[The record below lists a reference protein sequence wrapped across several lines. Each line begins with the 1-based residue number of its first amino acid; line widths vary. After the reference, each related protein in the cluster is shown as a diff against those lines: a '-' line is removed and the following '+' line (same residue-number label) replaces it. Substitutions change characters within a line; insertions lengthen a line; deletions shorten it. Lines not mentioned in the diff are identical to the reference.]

1 MHQRS
6 RTKERM
12 SRLTKIRLTLTCMA
26 FTVLVACSTASPENA
41 AKVEP
46 DLEAWRGKIA
56 KILQSGWE
64 VNLANKS
71 LVITRKEPVTYYNPI
86 ALPAFGDLRKEMIER
101 SKTKEPYQITLDVSE
116 KLSTAKYEELKAI
129 NRETNKELD
138 AQENRMRNFASKGTY
153 DPVTPADQLLYK
165 QYQNA
170 LSTLPYH
177 RLPDLYD
184 DKHSLYVT
192 TSRDAWA
199 AFYSARE
206 EQECRAVI
214 ENIYSYA
221 EAYEGEHL
229 VGWPPD
235 TKYDRVAASE
245 CFNTARV
252 YDLYLKKKELNLR

>member
-1 MHQRS
+1 
-6 RTKERM
+6 M
-12 SRLTKIRLTLTCMA
+12 SRLTKVRLTITCIA
-26 FTVLVACSTASPENA
+26 FTVLVGCRTASPNNA
-41 AKVEP
+41 SKAEP
-46 DLEAWRGKIA
+46 DLEAWRDRVA

-64 VNLANKS
+64 VKLVNKS
-71 LVITRKEPVTYYNPI
+71 LVITRKEPVTYYSAI
-86 ALPAFGDLRKEMIER
+86 ALPLVDDLRKEMIER
-101 SKTKEPYQITLDVSE
+101 SKTKEPYQITLDVAE
-116 KLSTAKYEELKAI
+116 KLSKDKYDELKAI
-129 NRETNKELD
+129 NAHTNKELN
-138 AQENRMRNFASKGTY
+138 AQEDRMRNFASKGIY

-165 QYQNA
+165 QYQDQ

-184 DKHSLYVT
+184 DRHSLYVT

-229 VGWPPD
+229 IGWPWPPGAS
-235 TKYDRVAASE
+235 YGMVAESE
-245 CFNTARV
+245 CFSSARF
-252 YDLYLKKKELNLR
+252 YDQYLKKKELNLK

>member
-1 MHQRS
+1 MRK
-6 RTKERM
+6 RTKIQLIVT
-12 SRLTKIRLTLTCMA
+12 SIA
-26 FTVLVACSTASPENA
+26 FTALFACSTASPKNV

-46 DLEAWRGKIA
+46 DLEAWRDRVA
-56 KILQSGWE
+56 KILQAGWE
-64 VNLANKS
+64 VNIADKS

-86 ALPAFGDLRKEMIER
+86 ALPLFDDLKKDMIER
-101 SKTKEPYQITLDVSE
+101 SKTKEPYQITLDVSQ
-116 KLSTAKYEELKAI
+116 KLSTQKYEELKAI
-129 NRETNKELD
+129 NGETNKKLN
-138 AQENRMRNFASKGTY
+138 AQEVRMRNFASKGTY

-165 QYQNA
+165 QYQNE

-192 TSRDAWA
+192 TSRNAWA

-221 EAYEGEHL
+221 EAYEGDNPI
-229 VGWPPD
+229 GWPPG
-235 TKYDRVAASE
+235 TSYGRVAASE
-245 CFNTARV
+245 CFNSSRV
-252 YDLYLKKKELNLR
+252 YDQYLKKKELNLR

>member
-1 MHQRS
+1 
-6 RTKERM
+6 
-12 SRLTKIRLTLTCMA
+12 MA
-26 FTVLVACSTASPENA
+26 FTVLAACSSASPKNA
-41 AKVEP
+41 ANVDP
-46 DLEAWRGKIA
+46 DLDAWRERVA

-64 VNLANKS
+64 VNLVNRS

-86 ALPAFGDLRKEMIER
+86 ALPLFDDLRKEMIER
-101 SKTKEPYQITLDVSE
+101 SKTKQPYQITLDVSE
-116 KLSTAKYEELKAI
+116 KLSNEKYEELKAI
-129 NRETNKELD
+129 NAQTNKELSG
-138 AQENRMRNFASKGTY
+138 QENRMRNFASKGTY

-192 TSRDAWA
+192 TSRNAWA

-221 EAYEGEHL
+221 ETYKGEHTI
-229 VGWPPD
+229 GWPPD
-235 TKYDRVAASE
+235 TGYDRVAASE

-252 YDLYLKKKELNLR
+252 YDQYLKKKELNLR

>member
-6 RTKERM
+6 RTKESM
-12 SRLTKIRLTLTCMA
+12 SRLTKIRLSLTCMA
-26 FTVLVACSTASPENA
+26 FTVLVACSAASPKNA

-46 DLEAWRGKIA
+46 DLEAWRDKVA

-64 VNLANKS
+64 VNLVNKS

-86 ALPAFGDLRKEMIER
+86 ALPSFGDLRREMIER

-116 KLSTAKYEELKAI
+116 KLSYEKYAELKAI
-129 NRETNKELD
+129 NARTNKQLD

-165 QYQNA
+165 QYQNQ

-184 DKHSLYVT
+184 NKHSLYVT
-192 TSRDAWA
+192 TSRNAWA

-235 TKYDRVAASE
+235 TGYDRVAASE

-252 YDLYLKKKELNLR
+252 YDQYLKKKELNLR